1 MSTVRSFFR
10 SFSGGAVTPEF
21 WGQIADAKFQTG
33 LATCRNFVVL
43 PHGPVQNRPGTQF
56 VARTKLSDTGL
67 PVALIPFEFSREQT
81 LVLEFGPGYIRFIT
95 QGALVEV
102 SAGVPYE
109 VVTPYQ
115 QADLLDIH
123 YVQSADVLTLVHPN
137 HPPKELR
144 RYGATDWRLVDIV
157 FAPAL
162 PAPTGPAAVAT
173 TAASPSNLRTY
184 AYKVTAVA
192 ADGDESF
199 ATAGVTCTN
208 NLDQTGA
215 YNTITWT
222 GVAGAARYNV
232 YARDNGLYGYI
243 GTTDG
248 SVGTTFRDDNIAPD
262 LSRTPPSMESPFT
275 PSGGILSVPV
285 TAGGSGYRS
294 TLTGGQITAV
304 TVTNGGAY
312 NLTGPI
318 TATITDPTGTGATL
332 QVNRRVLGIGTAR
345 IDSVT
350 VTNGGS
356 GYTNPT
362 VVFSGPGIGGGA
374 ATATATLVVPKDV
387 VLSVSDTTG
396 SGAVLTADVVAGAI
410 TSINVVSPGK
420 GYTAPTIT
428 ISDPA
433 GGSGAT
439 LGAAVLGV
447 AGDYPGAVS
456 YFEQRRLLAGT
467 LRKPQNFW
475 MTRTGTESNLQAS
488 VPTRDDD
495 AISFRIAAR
504 QVSRVLHAVPL
515 STLVLLTGSAEYR
528 VASSD
533 GGPLTPTTVS
543 VVPQSYVGANN
554 VQPVLV
560 NNNVLFAAARGGHL
574 RELAYNNDAQ
584 GYLTGDL
591 CLRATHLFD
600 GLQIT
605 GMAYTKAPVPTIWC
619 VSSNGELRG
628 LTYVPEQAVG
638 AWHHHDTGDGDKFL
652 SVCAVAEG
660 DEDVVYVAVSRTVD
674 GASRTYIER
683 FASRAF
689 TDVAD
694 AVFVDSSLTYRGAP
708 ATTISGLGHLEG
720 RTVSILADGGE
731 HPQRVV
737 TGGQI
742 TLDEA
747 ASVVTIGLPI
757 EADVQTLP
765 MVLESMGAFGQGRPK
780 NVNQAVLRVYR
791 SSGLLAGPTFD
802 KLVELKQRSNEPMG
816 TAPDLVTDEVSIV
829 LRPAWQSGGQVCIR
843 QAAPL
848 PLTIVAMAL
857 EADAAG

>member
-10 SFSGGAVTPEF
+10 SFSGGAVAPEF

-33 LATCRNFVVL
+33 LAECRNFTVL
-43 PHGPVQNRPGTQF
+43 PHGPVENRPGTQF

-67 PVALIPFEFSREQT
+67 PVRLVPFEFSREQT

-95 QGALVEV
+95 QGAMVEV

-109 VVTPYQ
+109 VATPYQ
-115 QADLLDIH
+115 QAELFDLH

-162 PAPTGPAAVAT
+162 PAPTSPAAVAT
-173 TAASPSNLRTY
+173 TAPSPSNLRTY

-192 ADGDESF
+192 SDGDESF
-199 ATAGVTCTN
+199 ASTGVTCDN

-215 YNTITWT
+215 YNTINWA

-248 SVGTTFRDDNIAPD
+248 SVGATFRDENIAPD

-275 PSGGILSVPV
+275 PGGGILSVPV

-294 TLTGGQITAV
+294 ALTGGNITAV
-304 TVTNGGAY
+304 TVTDAGLFPADSPPTASISDV
-312 NLTGPI
+312 TGS
-318 TATITDPTGTGATL
+318 GATL
-332 QVNRRVLGIGTAR
+332 QVVTREAFTGTHLVAEVRVI
-345 IDSVT
+345 S
-350 VTNGGS
+350 GGS
-356 GYTNPT
+356 GYSNPA
-362 VVFSGPGIGGGA
+362 VVFSPAGPTA
-374 ATATATLVVPKDV
+374 AATATLVVPKDV
-387 VLSVSDTTG
+387 VLTVTDATG
-396 SGAVLTADVVAGAI
+396 SGAVLTATVVAGAI
-410 TSINVVSPGK
+410 TAVNVINPGK

-439 LGAAVLGV
+439 FGSAVLGV

-554 VQPVLV
+554 VQPALV

-591 CLRATHLFD
+591 CLRAPHLFD
-600 GLQIT
+600 GLQIMD
-605 GMAYTKAPVPTIWC
+605 MAYAKAPVPTVWC
-619 VSSNGELRG
+619 VGSNGELRG

-638 AWHHHDTGDGDKFL
+638 AWHHHDTGNGDKFL
-652 SVCAVAEG
+652 SVCAVTEG
-660 DEDVVYVAVSRTVD
+660 DEDVVYVAVARTV
-674 GASRTYIER
+674 GGVLRTYIER

-689 TDVAD
+689 TDTAD
-694 AVFVDSSLTYRGAP
+694 AVFVDSSLTYRGSP
-708 ATTISGLGHLEG
+708 ATTFSGLDYLEG

-737 TGGQI
+737 TGGEVE
-742 TLDEA
+742 LDEA
-747 ASVVTIGLPI
+747 ASVVTVGLPI
-757 EADVQTLP
+757 EADVKTLP
-765 MVLESMGAFGQGRPK
+765 MVLEGMGAFGQGRPK
-780 NVNQAVLRVYR
+780 NANQVVLRVYR
-791 SSGLLAGPTFD
+791 SSGMKAGPSFD

-816 TAPDLVTDEVSIV
+816 TAPDLVTDEVSIA
-829 LRPAWQSGGQVCIR
+829 LRPTWQNGGQVCVR

>member
-10 SFSGGAVTPEF
+10 AFSGGEVSPRF

-33 LATCRNFVVL
+33 LAVCRNFTVL
-43 PHGPVQNRPGTQF
+43 PDGPVENRPGTQF

-67 PVALIPFEFSREQT
+67 PVRLVPFEFSRDQT
-81 LVLEFGPGYIRFIT
+81 LVLEFGPGYIRFFT
-95 QGALVEV
+95 EGAAVEV
-102 SAGVPYE
+102 SSGVPYE

-115 QADLLDIH
+115 QDELFDLH
-123 YVQSADVLTLVHPN
+123 YVQSADVLTLVHPH

-162 PAPTGPAAVAT
+162 PAPTGASVAAT
-173 TAASPSNLRTY
+173 TAPSPSNLRTY
-184 AYKVTAVA
+184 AYKVTAVT

-199 ATAGVTCTN
+199 ASAEATCTN

-222 GVAGAARYNV
+222 GVPGAARYNV
-232 YARDNGLYGYI
+232 YARDNGLYGFI
-243 GTTDG
+243 GATDG
-248 SVGTTFRDDNIAPD
+248 SAGTTFRDENVAPD
-262 LSRTPPSMESPFT
+262 LSRTPPTMESPFT

-285 TAGGSGYRS
+285 TTGGSGYRS

-304 TVTNGGAY
+304 TVTNGGLFFADS
-312 NLTGPI
+312 PP
-318 TATITDPTGTGATL
+318 TASISDPTGSGAVL
-332 QVNRRVLGIGTAR
+332 QVVPGFVFTGMRRVAEVR
-345 IDSVT
+345 VVSP
-350 VTNGGS
+350 GS
-356 GYTNPT
+356 GYTNPS
-362 VVFSGPGIGGGA
+362 VVFSGGGA
-374 ATATATLVVPKDV
+374 AAAATATLVVPKDV
-387 VLSVSDTTG
+387 ALSVSDATG
-396 SGAVLTADVVAGAI
+396 SGAVLTANVVAGAI
-410 TSINVVSPGK
+410 TSINVVNPGK
-420 GYTAPTIT
+420 GYTAPTVSIT
-428 ISDPA
+428 DPA
-433 GGSGAT
+433 GGSGAVI
-439 LGAAVLGV
+439 GAPTLGV

-456 YFEQRRLLAGT
+456 YFEQRRVLCGT

-475 MTRTGTESNLQAS
+475 ATRTGTESNLQAS
-488 VPTRDDD
+488 VPSRDDD

-515 STLVLLTGSAEYR
+515 NALVLLTGSAEYR
-528 VASSD
+528 VISSD
-533 GGPLTPTTVS
+533 GGQLTPTTVS
-543 VVPQSYVGANN
+543 VVPQSYVGSSN

-560 NNNVLFAAARGGHL
+560 NNNILFAAARGGHL

-605 GMAYTKAPVPTIWC
+605 DMAYTKAPVPTVWC
-619 VSSNGELRG
+619 VSSNGDLRA

-638 AWHHHDTGDGDKFL
+638 AWDRHDTGAGDKFL

-660 DEDVVYVAVSRTVD
+660 DEDVVYVAVARMVGGTM
-674 GASRTYIER
+674 RTYIER

-689 TDVAD
+689 TALED

-708 ATTISGLGHLEG
+708 ATTVTGLGHLEG

-737 TGGQI
+737 AGGQI

-747 ASVVTIGLPI
+747 ASVVTVGLPV
-757 EADVQTLP
+757 EADAQTLP
-765 MVLESMGAFGQGRPK
+765 MVLEGMGAFGQGRPK
-780 NVNQAVLRVYR
+780 NINNAVLRVYR
-791 SSGLLAGPTFD
+791 SSGVLAGPSFD
-802 KLVELKQRSNEPMG
+802 KLVEFKQRSNEPMG
-816 TAPDLVTDEVSIV
+816 TAPDLVTDEISIA
-829 LRPAWQSGGQVCIR
+829 LRPTWQNGGQVCVR

-857 EADAAG
+857 EADTAG